1 MENIILSTEED
12 ITDFTDEEQVKVRIV
27 NLELKQQ
34 YWLDG
39 EKREFMIFNGKQ
51 CYQRVEYKRG
61 GKKKFR
67 VNLSYLNAIPQRHT
81 RYAYNWFI
89 FSLMMFSV
97 SGMSLYSIIKGFQID
112 PMMAGGLAAGSA
124 LVAIAALI
132 YASMKSTCRII
143 FTSHFGNAPIL
154 EMIDGSPNTRAFM
167 TFIDVLQ
174 QKINS
179 YNQPR
184 NSDKR
189 QYLLEELDE
198 LRRLKNEGVIASS
211 VFNNAMKKIIR
222 NPSYK
227 V

>member
-1 MENIILSTEED
+1 MENIILSTDED

-39 EKREFMIFNGKQ
+39 EKRDFMIFNGKH

-61 GKKKFR
+61 AKKKFR
-67 VNLSYLNAIPQRHT
+67 VNLGYLNAIPQRQT

-89 FSLMMFSV
+89 FALMMFTV
-97 SGMSLYSIIKGFQID
+97 AGMSIYSIVKGFQID
-112 PMMAGGLAAGSA
+112 PVMAGGLAAGSV
-124 LVAIAALI
+124 LVAIGALV

-143 FTSHFGNAPIL
+143 FTSHFGQAPIL
-154 EMIDGSPNTRAFM
+154 ELIDGSPNSRAFM

-174 QKINS
+174 QKIHS
-179 YNQPR
+179 YNQPG
-184 NSDKR
+184 NSGKR

-198 LRRLKNEGVIASS
+198 LRRLKNEGVIAPS
-211 VFNNAMKKIIR
+211 VFNNAMKKIIK

>member
-1 MENIILSTEED
+1 MENIILGTSED

-39 EKREFMIFNGKQ
+39 EKRDFMIFNGKQ
-51 CYQRVEYKRG
+51 CHQRVEYKNGSKR
-61 GKKKFR
+61 KFR
-67 VNLSYLNAIPQRHT
+67 VNLSYLNAIPRRQT

-89 FSLMMFSV
+89 FSAMMFMIAAMSV
-97 SGMSLYSIIKGFQID
+97 YAIFKGFEID
-112 PMMAGGLAAGSA
+112 VMMAGGLAAGSA
-124 LVAIAALI
+124 LVAISALI

-143 FTSHFGNAPIL
+143 FTSNHGNAPVL
-154 EMIDGSPNTRAFM
+154 ELIDGSPNGKAFM

-184 NSDKR
+184 NSDMR

-211 VFNNAMKKIIR
+211 VFNSAMKRIIK